1 LLYDTSVLIGYL
13 RRNDPRATL
22 YVDVVRNGMVSACC
36 SVVTEAELFTGIRN
50 RRERAEVDSILD
62 EFQII
67 PMTSSIARLA
77 GSLLRGKDE
86 NQIKA
91 HFGDALI
98 AASAIDAGETI
109 LTADGRSQRV
119 FGSQVSYL
127 VHA

>member
-13 RRNDPRATL
+13 RRNNPRATL
-22 YVDVVRNGMVSACC
+22 YVDVVRNGTVSACC

-50 RRERAEVDSILD
+50 RRERAEVESILD

-77 GSLLRGKDE
+77 GSLLRGNDE

-98 AASAIDAGETI
+98 GTSAIDAGETI
-109 LTADGRSQRV
+109 LTTDGRSQRV

>member
-1 LLYDTSVLIGYL
+1 
-13 RRNDPRATL
+13 
-22 YVDVVRNGMVSACC
+22 
-36 SVVTEAELFTGIRN
+36 VVTEAELFTGIRN
-50 RRERAEVDSILD
+50 RRERTEVESLLD

-77 GSLLRGKDE
+77 GNLLRGKDE

-119 FGSQVSYL
+119 FGGQVSYL
-127 VHA
+127 VYA

>member
-13 RRNDPRATL
+13 RRNDPRATP
-22 YVDVVRNGMVSACC
+22 YVDVVRNGTVSACC

-50 RRERAEVDSILD
+50 RRERAEVESILY